1 MLPASSGTNWIV
13 GGAAAAIL
21 LPALAIGVG
30 MPFWI
35 ACIVSAAA
43 GGGLAVVL
51 SPRRLFEGLDASG
64 VARGKIEFARGLLTD
79 AEPLAVRLEVAV
91 SSIRT
96 AKVAERVRHM
106 ARVSREIFAGVEEDP
121 LRVDRVRRF
130 LTYYLPRAAE
140 LAEAYAL
147 LEKGTRDSSRLAT
160 TSSLI
165 DRLDVAFSH
174 YATSL
179 QEADLGNLDI
189 ELKLLKS
196 SLDEDLGPARI
207 DAAPDSDKTSAPPD
221 SDHPPDPNKRRA

>member
-1 MLPASSGTNWIV
+1 MPPALSGMNWIV
-13 GGAAAAIL
+13 GGATAAVL
-21 LPALAIGVG
+21 LPVLAIGVG

-35 ACIVSAAA
+35 ACIIGAAT
-43 GGGLAVVL
+43 GGGLAVLL
-51 SPRRLFEGLDASG
+51 SPRQLFEGLDASG
-64 VARGKIEFARGLLTD
+64 AARGKIEFARGLLTD

-96 AKVAERVRHM
+96 PKVSERVRHL

-140 LAEAYAL
+140 LVEAYAL
-147 LEKGTRDSSRLAT
+147 LEKGSARDTTRLAA
-160 TSSLI
+160 TSDLI
-165 DRLDVAFSH
+165 DRLDVAFTH
-174 YATSL
+174 YATNL

-196 SLDEDLGPARI
+196 SLDEDLGPSKI
-207 DAAPDSDKTSAPPD
+207 GV
-221 SDHPPDPNKRRA
+221 PPDPDIGAQPDPNNRRA

>member
-1 MLPASSGTNWIV
+1 MQPTSSGTNWIV
-13 GGAAAAIL
+13 GGAAAAVL
-21 LPALAIGVG
+21 LPALTIGFG

-35 ACIVSAAA
+35 ACGISATA
-43 GGGLAVVL
+43 GGGLVVLL
-51 SPRRLFEGLDASG
+51 SPRKLFDRLDASG
-64 VARGKIEFARGLLTD
+64 AARSKIEFARGLLTE

-96 AKVAERVRHM
+96 AKVAERVRHL
-106 ARVSREIFAGVEEDP
+106 ARVSREIFAAVEEDP

-147 LEKGTRDSSRLAT
+147 LEKSSTPDTRRLTT
-160 TSSLI
+160 TSDLI
-165 DRLDVAFSH
+165 DRLDGAFTH
-174 YATSL
+174 YATNM

-196 SLDEDLGPARI
+196 SLDEDLGPSTSG
-207 DAAPDSDKTSAPPD
+207 APSDPGQ
-221 SDHPPDPNKRRA
+221 RRA